1 MPQKPLNKS
10 AMARWAVANCSK
22 AKPTSG
28 NPNVLPDY
36 YDFSLISDSYDC
48 TNFVSHAVLAGG
60 ATMSYSGSPSSGWYF
75 SGLNYRSYSWS
86 GVVSF
91 YEFLVGN
98 TGTGPF
104 GVDTEL
110 CGSGCEIGDIIQF
123 FNGTVWR
130 HSTVITGFAEQDR
143 IAKREPLVT
152 GRTAPGVF
160 NLNQPQSTVYPGE
173 RRRVIHLIGYR

>member
-36 YDFSLISDSYDC
+36 YDFSLITDSYDC

-60 ATMSYSGSPSSGWYF
+60 APMSYSGSPSSGWYF

-123 FNGTVWR
+123 LTDLSGGTQLLLRDLPNRTGLQNVNRSLQDGR
-130 HSTVITGFAEQDR
+130 H
-143 IAKREPLVT
+143 REC
-152 GRTAPGVF
+152 
-160 NLNQPQSTVYPGE
+160 
-173 RRRVIHLIGYR
+173 LI